1 MTLWDYFA
9 KYMSELCEGT
19 RRAPQG
25 IVLTAADEAARAEEL
40 QGQIAALGVAE
51 FVRRCAADEG
61 LTLPDE
67 LFAAPQVEAEPEPE
81 SAPESEPQPDPDAGK
96 HAFEVLADCVALEPE
111 LVQYLI
117 EVLRTNDRAAFYKLS
132 QVTTHLDLDPEEFLY
147 WLTHREDYAESED
160 ERVCAAV
167 MDAALERLA
176 REGQRELLA
185 ALLSGDQTTFELFR
199 CDAPELRQL
208 PAATFEWYAA
218 HYLDR
223 DYPLRFLLKFNGVPF
238 PD

>member
-19 RRAPQG
+19 RCPPQG

-40 QGQIAALGVAE
+40 QGQIAEMGVAE

-61 LTLPDE
+61 LSLSDE
-67 LFAAPQVEAEPEPE
+67 LFAETRPEPDLEPEPE
-81 SAPESEPQPDPDAGK
+81 SDPQPDPDAGK
-96 HAFEVLADCVALEPE
+96 HAFEVFADCVALEPQ

-132 QVTTHLDLDPEEFLY
+132 QVTTHLDLDPQEFLY
-147 WLTHREDYAESED
+147 WLAHREDYAESDD

-167 MDAALERLA
+167 MDAALDRLA
-176 REGQRELLA
+176 HEGQRELIA

-199 CDAPELRQL
+199 CEAKELRQL
-208 PAATFEWYAA
+208 PAATFEWFAA

-223 DYPLRFLLKFNGVPF
+223 DYPLRFLLKFNGVSF